1 MWDKEFHLLSE
12 KYRVVRFDLPGFG
25 FSDFT
30 EGNYAY
36 SNIINELLT
45 HLDIKD
51 THILAASFG
60 GKLAID
66 FYLENPEK
74 CLSLSLLSPALG
86 GWKGSSFLQKYEE
99 DEERLLQEGKIEE
112 TAKLNYKTWIL
123 RNRDAEL
130 INVDVKQLVVDM
142 QMKFLI
148 KPEAK
153 NSCEEIKN
161 EDHILQLKNIRI
173 PVLIIN
179 GEYDVEDFHDISEVM
194 IKEISYVKKNTMPN
208 TAPLANLESPKQFLN
223 LISDFFLDN
232 AN

>member
-1 MWDKEFHLLSE
+1 M
-12 KYRVVRFDLPGFG
+12 
-25 FSDFT
+25 
-30 EGNYAY
+30 
-36 SNIINELLT
+36 
-45 HLDIKD
+45 
-51 THILAASFG
+51 
-60 GKLAID
+60 
-66 FYLENPEK
+66 
-74 CLSLSLLSPALG
+74 SPALG

-99 DEERLLQEGKIEE
+99 DKERLLQEGKIEE

-123 RNRDAEL
+123 RNRDADL
-130 INVDVKQLVVDM
+130 INADVKQLVVDM
-142 QMKFLI
+142 QLKFLI

-194 IKEISYVKKNTMPN
+194 IKEIPYVKKITMPN
-208 TAPLANLESPKQFLN
+208 IAHLANLESPKEFLN
-223 LISDFFLDN
+223 LIPDFFLDN

>member
-1 MWDKEFHLLSE
+1 
-12 KYRVVRFDLPGFG
+12 
-25 FSDFT
+25 
-30 EGNYAY
+30 
-36 SNIINELLT
+36 
-45 HLDIKD
+45 
-51 THILAASFG
+51 
-60 GKLAID
+60 
-66 FYLENPEK
+66 
-74 CLSLSLLSPALG
+74 
-86 GWKGSSFLQKYEE
+86 
-99 DEERLLQEGKIEE
+99 
-112 TAKLNYKTWIL
+112 
-123 RNRDAEL
+123 
-130 INVDVKQLVVDM
+130 M